1 MGWLNRNLLSQLWQ
15 LEAWNQGIS
24 KAVLP
29 PKPARNP
36 SLHLSSC
43 WLLAVLGAPWFAAAP
58 LPPPPLCS
66 QDALCVISALS
77 FIIPFLFLLWVYIT
91 LLFLTPWDGSLEYL
105 FETFF
110 FLSNVGIQ
118 WYKFHSGLL
127 YLGSTYFDIL
137 YFQFHSVK
145 YSFKFLLAPCLWP
158 VDYLE
163 VCCLVSKCLEN
174 VLLSFCYWFLVW
186 FIAVGE
192 YTVVD
197 INSYTLVC
205 APRAI
210 EKVVCSAI
218 LGWSVL

>member
-1 MGWLNRNLLSQLWQ
+1 MLFVLVKYNLFLLLFLKIMSAFGWVNQVFPYSFPSPTSPEAESVSQGCWDKALSMGWLNRNLLSQLWQ

-91 LLFLTPWDGSLEYL
+91 LLFLTP
-105 FETFF
+105 
-110 FLSNVGIQ
+110 
-118 WYKFHSGLL
+118 
-127 YLGSTYFDIL
+127 
-137 YFQFHSVK
+137 
-145 YSFKFLLAPCLWP
+145 
-158 VDYLE
+158 
-163 VCCLVSKCLEN
+163 
-174 VLLSFCYWFLVW
+174 
-186 FIAVGE
+186 
-192 YTVVD
+192 
-197 INSYTLVC
+197 
-205 APRAI
+205 
-210 EKVVCSAI
+210 
-218 LGWSVL
+218 